1 MRVLAVL
8 PFVADEIDPDANE
21 LARWLWADVAAEL
34 SIPGVIETRM
44 VVDRV
49 EISAQAL
56 GEAASQLEAD
66 LALGATMH
74 LEEEKVVL
82 AALLVDARGTVRAE
96 WGETL
101 ALGAAPQI
109 GRMLARAAL
118 LALGEDSSA
127 SPQSLEQEVPGEAVL
142 RLSRAARR
150 IDEGDAED
158 GLNDLLA
165 LAEELPSL
173 DAPRRTLLHGAG
185 AALGS
190 DRMPAFFSALERF
203 VELRPDDAEALLALG
218 DYRAAHFDEPGARS
232 RLPRAPPSCVRANP
246 SWRTRSATSSRSCSQ
261 ND

>member
-1 MRVLAVL
+1 V
-8 PFVADEIDPDANE
+8 
-21 LARWLWADVAAEL
+21 
-34 SIPGVIETRM
+34 
-44 VVDRV
+44 
-49 EISAQAL
+49 
-56 GEAASQLEAD
+56 
-66 LALGATMH
+66 
-74 LEEEKVVL
+74 
-82 AALLVDARGTVRAE
+82 
-96 WGETL
+96 
-101 ALGAAPQI
+101 
-109 GRMLARAAL
+109 L

-127 SPQSLEQEVPGEAVL
+127 SPQSMEQEVPGEAVL

-218 DYRAAHFDEPGARS
+218 DYRAAHFDEPGAREMYLAARETAEDSALAAQASS
-232 RLPRAPPSCVRANP
+232 RLAALAEAAGRKDEAILHLRAAVKQADEAGFYARLGALLLERDPAEALQMLMRATVLAPDDARLQLELSRAIRKNGGDAGRALSAAARAAELCP
-246 SWRTRSATSSRSCSQ
+246 GESELADEIRTELEILLAE
-261 ND
+261 